1 MFKSRLMIVAAVL
14 VLLCGIGVSS
24 SEVTTITHLST
35 TAHSESWQ
43 EFLYEMAGL
52 FEEANPQ
59 YKVDI
64 QIGAYEKFLVMIA
77 GGVSPDVLDLP
88 THGAGSA
95 VADGLF
101 LDLRP
106 YLTRERRL
114 ADKFPKP
121 MLDALTS
128 PDGTLFMLP
137 IEAYS
142 IVTWYNLDM
151 LNGAGLTPPAQLGQK
166 WNWDTMREYGRKLT
180 KRNADGSVQVWGL
193 DRVRS
198 RPYIQTVQAGG
209 NFFDRDIFPTQSRI
223 LSEPVI
229 AGVEFIEKLIWEDE
243 STQPHGKGGALYTGQ
258 AAIDTV
264 DGPGI
269 LGTRMRNVGFEWD
282 VAPQPFGPANNAT
295 NVSLNGFEI
304 SAHSANKEAA
314 WDWVKFIGTTDDAH
328 RRFVRHTGRL
338 SVLREVALRWNTLM
352 PVDLPNNWSVFFE
365 QSVHPNNVYLKEG
378 IVQDDR
384 IMSILQ
390 QQLVRIWSGET
401 STRIALEEADRL
413 IRPLLAQ

>member
-1 MFKSRLMIVAAVL
+1 MIATAVV
-14 VLLCGIGVSS
+14 VLLLCDGRRKRRRVYDYPL
-24 SEVTTITHLST
+24 VTS
-35 TAHSESWQ
+35 AHSESWQ
-43 EFLYEMAGL
+43 EFPYEMAEL
-52 FEEANPQ
+52 FEEAYPQ

-106 YLTRERRL
+106 YLNRERRL

-121 MLDALTS
+121 MLDALTA

-151 LNGAGLTPPAQLGQK
+151 LNAAGLTPPAELGQK

-180 KRNADGSVQVWGL
+180 KRSADGNVQVWGL

-209 NFFDRDIFPTQSRI
+209 NFFDRDIFPTKSMI
-223 LSEPVI
+223 LSDPVI
-229 AGVEFIEKLIWEDE
+229 TGVEFIEKLIWEDGT
-243 STQPHGKGGALYTGQ
+243 TQPHGK
-258 AAIDTV
+258 
-264 DGPGI
+264 
-269 LGTRMRNVGFEWD
+269 
-282 VAPQPFGPANNAT
+282 
-295 NVSLNGFEI
+295 
-304 SAHSANKEAA
+304 
-314 WDWVKFIGTTDDAH
+314 
-328 RRFVRHTGRL
+328 
-338 SVLREVALRWNTLM
+338 RWRI
-352 PVDLPNNWSVFFE
+352 
-365 QSVHPNNVYLKEG
+365 VY
-378 IVQDDR
+378 R
-384 IMSILQ
+384 S
-390 QQLVRIWSGET
+390 S
-401 STRIALEEADRL
+401 SH
-413 IRPLLAQ
+413 

>member
-193 DRVRS
+193 DAS
-198 RPYIQTVQAGG
+198 EPPIHPDGQAGG
-209 NFFDRDIFPTQSRI
+209 NFFDRDIFPTQSG
-223 LSEPVI
+223 SE
-229 AGVEFIEKLIWEDE
+229 
-243 STQPHGKGGALYTGQ
+243 
-258 AAIDTV
+258 
-264 DGPGI
+264 
-269 LGTRMRNVGFEWD
+269 R
-282 VAPQPFGPANNAT
+282 
-295 NVSLNGFEI
+295 
-304 SAHSANKEAA
+304 
-314 WDWVKFIGTTDDAH
+314 
-328 RRFVRHTGRL
+328 
-338 SVLREVALRWNTLM
+338 TL
-352 PVDLPNNWSVFFE
+352 
-365 QSVHPNNVYLKEG
+365 
-378 IVQDDR
+378 
-384 IMSILQ
+384 
-390 QQLVRIWSGET
+390 
-401 STRIALEEADRL
+401 
-413 IRPLLAQ
+413 